1 MKTIKTY
8 LTGVMAAGLLTTGAL
23 AQDFGPQPA
32 DYRYSVEDYVES
44 RLANSRGARIS
55 VESRP
60 YPVYADFGRRH
71 GEIAAWAVDISVR
84 SHVRSRRHD
93 GYMRY
98 TVIFVDGEPVAFEDD
113 IRGLEVARSARYASR
128 R

>member
-1 MKTIKTY
+1 MTMIKY
-8 LTGVMAAGLLTTGAL
+8 LTGVLAAGMMVTGAL

-32 DYRYSVEDYVES
+32 DYRYAVEDYVMS
-44 RLANSRGARIS
+44 RLADSRGARVS
-55 VESRP
+55 VDSRP
-60 YPVYADFGRRH
+60 YPVYADFGRH

-84 SHVRSRRHD
+84 THVRSRRHD
-93 GYMRY
+93 GYMHY

-113 IRGLEVARSARYASR
+113 IRGVEAVRSSRYAR

>member
-1 MKTIKTY
+1 MLKKCFTAAAAAA
-8 LTGVMAAGLLTTGAL
+8 VMLTGAL
-23 AQDFGPQPA
+23 AQNFGPQPA
-32 DYRYSVEDYVES
+32 DYRYAAEDYAES
-44 RLANSRGARIS
+44 RLANTRGARVR

-60 YPVYADFGRRH
+60 YPVYADFGRH

-84 SHVRSRRHD
+84 SHVNSRRHD

-113 IRGLEVARSARYASR
+113 IRGIEVARSARYAAR